1 MIELRALAALLSYP
15 TAEMRAALPEIADAV
30 RRSPSIAVR
39 ERAGLEALV
48 AELAACDLMEAEER
62 YVDLFDRSRATS
74 LNLFEHL
81 YGDSRDRGEAMVDL
95 KRVYARAGFELTTR
109 ELPDYV
115 PVLLEYLSC
124 RDLAE
129 ARVMLADCGHILR
142 SIATALIARGS
153 AYAAVLQ
160 ATLAI
165 AGEAPVDAA
174 SVPRRIEPPEALD
187 RDWPERPAFADV
199 PLGAMPGRPPRR

>member
-15 TAEMRAALPEIADAV
+15 TAEMRAALPEIADAL

-39 ERAGLEALV
+39 EQAGLEALV

-95 KRVYARAGFELTTR
+95 KRVYARAGFELTTS

-124 RDLAE
+124 RGRTE
-129 ARVMLADCGHILR
+129 VRVMLADCGHILR

-153 AYAAVLQ
+153 AYSAVLQ

-187 RDWPERPAFADV
+187 RDWQERPAFADV
-199 PLGAMPGRPPRR
+199 PLGGMPGRPPRR

>member
-15 TAEMRAALPEIADAV
+15 TEEMRVALPEIADAI
-30 RRSPSIAVR
+30 RRSPLIASR
-39 ERAGLEALV
+39 ESAGLDALV
-48 AELAACDLMEAEER
+48 AELAAGDLMEAQEC

-81 YGDSRDRGEAMVDL
+81 YGESRDRGEAMIDL
-95 KRVYARAGFELTTR
+95 KQVYARAGFELTTS
-109 ELPDYV
+109 ELPDYL

-124 RDLAE
+124 RDIRE
-129 ARVMLADCGHILR
+129 ARAMLADCAHILR
-142 SIATALIARGS
+142 SIATALTARGS

-160 ATLAI
+160 TTLTI

-174 SVPRRIEPPEALD
+174 SVPRRTEPMESLD
-187 RDWPERPAFADV
+187 RDWPEKPAFADV
-199 PLGAMPGRPPRR
+199 PLTAMSGKSTRP